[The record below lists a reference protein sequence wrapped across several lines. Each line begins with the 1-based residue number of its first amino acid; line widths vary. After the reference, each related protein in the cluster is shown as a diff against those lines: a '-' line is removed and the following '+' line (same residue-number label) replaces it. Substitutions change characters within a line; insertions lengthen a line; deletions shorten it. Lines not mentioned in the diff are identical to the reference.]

1 MQEMIA
7 STPEKNPA
15 QAESDDAE
23 MPEVGRDTINFRG
36 FIDVLGSD
44 RVEDRRHRARPARR
58 RRGELEQQSDE
69 HDGDD
74 RSLAREGRQREGIR
88 GE

>member
-44 RVEDRRHRARPARR
+44 RVEDR
-58 RRGELEQQSDE
+58 
-69 HDGDD
+69 
-74 RSLAREGRQREGIR
+74 
-88 GE
+88 